1 MRQSALTFALVVT
14 AELILAASPQQHP
27 ETGRPGHGDV
37 MKMRGCVN
45 GSLLTSVQS
54 DPATV
59 AGALTGSN
67 RYRMVG
73 SKAIQTQLKK
83 ANGKLVDITGR
94 IDTGR
99 KAFVKGKKVG
109 KNTFVIGATQGT
121 TSPMEEQ
128 AVSNATI
135 EVDSVEILQSVCN
148 AL

>member
-1 MRQSALTFALVVT
+1 MRESVLAFALIVT
-14 AELILAASPQQHP
+14 AELSLAASPQQHP
-27 ETGRPGHGDV
+27 ETGRPGKGEF

-45 GSLLTSVQS
+45 GSLLVAVESS
-54 DPATV
+54 AATV

-73 SKAIQTQLKK
+73 PKEIRTQLKK
-83 ANGKLVDITGR
+83 ANGKMVDVTGR
-94 IDTGR
+94 MKTGN
-99 KAFVKGKKVG
+99 KAFVKGKKSG

-128 AVSNATI
+128 AVSDATI
-135 EVDSVEILQSVCN
+135 EVDSVEIVHNICN